1 MQGLEVASGNPVL
14 FLSGEIDMASAEGVT
29 ASLRPLI
36 EAGGPL
42 IVDVSK
48 VTFMDSTGLHVII
61 EAAKALGERGCII
74 VHGADGAVAKVIEI
88 TRLAQTRENI
98 HIIACA
104 VLVRLAA

>member
-1 MQGLEVASGNPVL
+1 VQGTEMRSGNPVL

-36 EAGGPL
+36 EAGGPV
-42 IVDVSK
+42 IIDVSK
-48 VTFMDSTGLHVII
+48 VTFMDSTGLHVLL

-88 TRLAQTRENI
+88 VGLAQTRENLHVI
-98 HIIACA
+98 ECT